1 MQVIEILNIAFVGS
15 ALILFLV
22 SNMLMVMV
30 FVMRV
35 IELLFEGYSYF

>member
-35 IELLFEGYSYF
+35 IELLFEDYSYF